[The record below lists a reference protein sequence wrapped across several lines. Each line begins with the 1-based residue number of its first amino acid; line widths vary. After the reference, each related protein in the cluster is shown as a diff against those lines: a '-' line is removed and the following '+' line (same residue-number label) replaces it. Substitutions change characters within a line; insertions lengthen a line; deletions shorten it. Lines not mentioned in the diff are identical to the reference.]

1 MEFSISSICSI
12 SLWCFSPSRCSWILF
27 SFSFLAFLIS
37 SLFVGSFSMLS
48 WLLRSFCSSE
58 SFCTSMLLLFFDLS
72 LWPRMVSAAVLLAF
86 VMMFHLSCGFRCS
99 LFASL
104 MILLT
109 SAAYSCLI
117 FASHRWS
124 KLMFFGAFLLRYT
137 TVLRLMFMMTG
148 R

>member
-27 SFSFLAFLIS
+27 SFSFLAFFIS
-37 SLFVGSFSMLS
+37 SLFVGFDVELVVEV
-48 WLLRSFCSSE
+48 FCCSE

-86 VMMFHLSCGFRCS
+86 AMMFHLSCGFRCS

-117 FASHRWS
+117 FASRRWS
-124 KLMFFGAFLLRYT
+124 KLIFCCGILR
-137 TVLRLMFMMTG
+137 F
-148 R
+148 